1 MFIWLVGGVFQSS
14 LVEWRMLQAVLRLKL
29 SKFKFKFRFKF
40 EFRFSRMLQAV
51 LLRLK
56 LSKFIERHG
65 LPLKSAAVIKKSYV
79 FIKNTFI
86 VLFRVYKDLA
96 IF

>member
-14 LVEWRMLQAVLRLKL
+14 LVEW
-29 SKFKFKFRFKF
+29 
-40 EFRFSRMLQAV
+40 RMLQAV

-65 LPLKSAAVIKKSYV
+65 LPLKSAAVIKKVMFSL
-79 FIKNTFI
+79 KNTFI

>member
-1 MFIWLVGGVFQSS
+1 
-14 LVEWRMLQAVLRLKL
+14 
-29 SKFKFKFRFKF
+29 
-40 EFRFSRMLQAV
+40 MLQAV

-56 LSKFIERHG
+56 LSKLFERHG

>member
-1 MFIWLVGGVFQSS
+1 MFIWLLGGVFQSS
-14 LVEWRMLQAVLRLKL
+14 LVEW
-29 SKFKFKFRFKF
+29 
-40 EFRFSRMLQAV
+40 RMLQAV

-65 LPLKSAAVIKKSYV
+65 LPLKSAAVIKKVMFSL
-79 FIKNTFI
+79 KNTFI

>member
-14 LVEWRMLQAVLRLKL
+14 LVEW
-29 SKFKFKFRFKF
+29 
-40 EFRFSRMLQAV
+40 RMLQAV

-65 LPLKSAAVIKKSYV
+65 LPLKSAAVIKKVMFSL
-79 FIKNTFI
+79 KTHS
-86 VLFRVYKDLA
+86 
-96 IF
+96 

>member
-14 LVEWRMLQAVLRLKL
+14 LVEW
-29 SKFKFKFRFKF
+29 
-40 EFRFSRMLQAV
+40 RMLQAV